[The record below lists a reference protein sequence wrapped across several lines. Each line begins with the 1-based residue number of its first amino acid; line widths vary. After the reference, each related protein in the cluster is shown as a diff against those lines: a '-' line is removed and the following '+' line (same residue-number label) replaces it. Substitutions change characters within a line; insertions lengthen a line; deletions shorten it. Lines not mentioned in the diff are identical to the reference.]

1 MKPRVGAVRPWL
13 LFLAAPL
20 VWFAH
25 FSALYGIA
33 SFVGLSN
40 TVAWT
45 VTCLACLAVAAVWF
59 AARRAPG
66 GMTAWLAALSLAGI
80 LFQTLPLALMPL

>member
-1 MKPRVGAVRPWL
+1 MRTWL

-33 SFVGLSN
+33 AFAGLTS

-45 VTCLACLAVAAVWF
+45 LTGLACLAVASVWF
-59 AARRAPG
+59 VARRSPG
-66 GMTAWLAALSLAGI
+66 DMTAWLALLSLAGI
-80 LFQTLPLALMPL
+80 LFQSLPLMLMPS

>member
-1 MKPRVGAVRPWL
+1 MKTWL
-13 LFLAAPL
+13 LFLAAPI

-33 SFVGLSN
+33 SFANLSS

-45 VTCLACLAVAAVWF
+45 LTGLAGLAVASVWF
-59 AARRAPG
+59 AARRSAG
-66 GMTAWLAALSLAGI
+66 GMTAWLALLCLAGI
-80 LFQTLPLALMPL
+80 LFQGLPLALMP

>member
-1 MKPRVGAVRPWL
+1 MRTWL

-33 SFVGLSN
+33 SFAGITS

-45 VTCLACLAVAAVWF
+45 LTGLACLAVAVVWF
-59 AARRAPG
+59 MSRRSSG
-66 GMTAWLAALSLAGI
+66 DMTAWLALLSLAGI
-80 LFQTLPLALMPL
+80 LFQSLPLVLVPS

>member
-1 MKPRVGAVRPWL
+1 MKTWL

-33 SFVGLSN
+33 SFADLSS
-40 TVAWT
+40 TVAWILT
-45 VTCLACLAVAAVWF
+45 GLACLAVAAVW
-59 AARRAPG
+59 AASRRTPG
-66 GMTAWLAALSLAGI
+66 GMTAWLALLSLGGI
-80 LFQTLPLALMPL
+80 LFQALPLALIPL